1 VTQPGSRSRAGWGRR
16 YPIYA
21 DHGVDQH
28 LTGKTIDRPPI
39 QTSTTF
45 KKAPKAA
52 GKQAEKKRLDF
63 DKPDPDE
70 PF

>member
-1 VTQPGSRSRAGWGRR
+1 LQLVTVE
-16 YPIYA
+16 
-21 DHGVDQH
+21 DL

-45 KKAPKAA
+45 KKAPKAET
-52 GKQAEKKRLDF
+52 KQAERKRLDF
-63 DKPDPDE
+63 DKPDPDA